1 MASLSKGDI
10 KTAIH
15 TLRRNKARSLL
26 TMLGV
31 IIGVASVVTIVSIGQ
46 GVKQQVNAQTEH
58 LGKDLITIRPGQ
70 LLTQSVSNQLSGSNL
85 LGTANTI
92 GVLSNQDITTVSAT
106 PGVASSA
113 PLSLVTGNIISSQ
126 SKKPYNATVIGTNA
140 QLPIILHQSLEFGS
154 FFSDNQTSVN
164 SVVIGSH
171 VAQVLFNENV
181 PLGQTV
187 TILGQQFVVMGIF
200 NDFQP
205 APLSLDV
212 DFNNAVFIPY
222 TAAEQIT
229 NNDSPIY
236 EILARPQFV
245 YQTNLVANKLRTS
258 LLAAHG
264 GQHDFTVLEQNQTLA
279 VTDNILNLL
288 TALIGGIAAIA
299 LLVGGIGI
307 MNVMLVSIT
316 ERMHE
321 VGIRKA
327 VGATNRQI
335 LTQFVTE
342 AAVLSI
348 SGGLIGV
355 LLSLIVDI
363 ALRIFTNLTPDI
375 TWQIVTLAFIV
386 SVGIGLLFG
395 TVPALQAARKDPI
408 EALRNE

>member
-1 MASLSKGDI
+1 MIVLNKGDI
-10 KTAIH
+10 KTAFH

-31 IIGVASVVTIVSIGQ
+31 IIGVTSVVTVVSIGE

-70 LLTQSVSNQLSGSNL
+70 LLNQSVSSQLGGNDL
-85 LGTANTI
+85 LGNVSRVGA
-92 GVLSNQDITTVSAT
+92 LSNQDINTVFKT
-106 PGVASSA
+106 PGVASSVTH
-113 PLSLVTGNIISSQ
+113 SLVTSNVISSE
-126 SKKPYNATVIGTNA
+126 SKRPYNALVIGTNA
-140 QLPIILHQSLEFGS
+140 LLPTMLHQGLEFGS

-164 SVVIGSH
+164 NVIIGSH
-171 VAQVLFNENV
+171 VAQVLFTENV
-181 PLGQTV
+181 PLGQTI
-187 TILGQQFVVMGIF
+187 TILGQQFVVEGIF

-205 APLSLDV
+205 APISIDV

-236 EILARPQFV
+236 EILARPQSV
-245 YQTNLVANKLRTS
+245 NQTNLVANNIRSS

-264 GQHDFTVLEQNQTLA
+264 GQHDFTVLEQSQTLA

-288 TALIGGIAAIA
+288 TALIGGVAAIA

-307 MNVMLVSIT
+307 MNVMLVSIS

-335 LTQFVTE
+335 LTQFITE
-342 AAVLSI
+342 AAVLSF
-348 SGGLIGV
+348 SGGFIGV

-363 ALRIFTNLTPDI
+363 CLRILTNIAPLI
-375 TWQIVTLAFIV
+375 TWQIVALAFIV

-395 TVPALQAARKDPI
+395 SIPALQAARKDPI